1 MNLEDN
7 RLSKQLLVI
16 ICIIVFLI
24 YLLIGVLLPKQML
37 PIYEK
42 NIYNY
47 LRQPLEF
54 VDQDVSSIKNQ
65 EIGYVYIYDDTVIV
79 SDNFTNL
86 MNGTKTVDVLSK
98 IKEKYGKITFQKRNY
113 YYYTN
118 KSNQITKISITNDN
132 YIKESQK
139 DAIHNFFP
147 IILITVLFISM
158 ILILWSLSIVKKLE
172 FLKKKIEHF
181 DDDAF
186 PHEIK
191 NKYNNASE
199 IKTLELALEDMRLA
213 MKSNEEYKNQMFQN
227 ISHDFKTPLT
237 VIKSYIEAIKDDA
250 LDFQDGLN
258 VIEEQTLKLENKVH
272 SLLYLNKLDYIKDL
286 KDKRIENID
295 IEKIVSSSIDKFKY
309 RRKDLNF
316 ILKVDKNITYLGTVD
331 AWETIIDNILNNFL
345 RYAKKEIKIHIKKD
359 KITLYNDGPKVDDA
373 LLDSIFSPYRKG
385 IKGEFGLGLSIVK
398 KTLNYMDYDIQ
409 IKNEK
414 KGGVTF
420 IITKNF

>member
-16 ICIIVFLI
+16 ICIIIFLI

-54 VDQDVSSIKNQ
+54 VDEDVSSIKNQ
-65 EIGYVYIYDDTVIV
+65 EIGYVYIYDGTVIV

-86 MNGTKTVDVLSK
+86 MNGAKTVDVLSK
-98 IKEKYGKITFQKRNY
+98 IKEKYGKITFQKKNY

-118 KSNQITKISITNDN
+118 KSDRITKISITNDN

-181 DDDAF
+181 DDDTF

-191 NKYNNASE
+191 NKYNNAGE

-237 VIKSYIEAIKDDA
+237 VIKSYIEAIKDEA
-250 LDFQDGLN
+250 LDAKDGLN

-272 SLLYLNKLDYIKDL
+272 SLLYLNKLDYIKDI
-286 KDKRIENID
+286 KDKKLEKVD
-295 IEKIVSSSIDKFKY
+295 IEQIVSSSVDKFKY

-316 ILKVDKNITYLGTVD
+316 ILKVDKNLDYLGTVD
-331 AWETIIDNILNNFL
+331 SWETIIDNILNNFL
-345 RYAKKEIKIHIKKD
+345 RYAKEEIKIHIKKD
-359 KITLYNDGPKVDDA
+359 KITLYNDGPGIDEA
-373 LLDSIFSPYRKG
+373 FINSIFVPYRKG
-385 IKGEFGLGLSIVK
+385 MKGEFGLGLSIVK
-398 KTLNYMDYDIQ
+398 KTLNYMNYDIQ

-420 IITKNF
+420 TITKN

>member
-16 ICIIVFLI
+16 ICIIIFLI

-65 EIGYVYIYDDTVIV
+65 EIGYVYIYDGTIIV

-86 MNGTKTVDVLSK
+86 MNGAKTVDVLSK
-98 IKEKYGKITFQKRNY
+98 IKEKYGKITLGKNNY

-118 KSNQITKISITNDN
+118 KSDRITKVSITNDN

-172 FLKKKIEHF
+172 FLKKKVEHF
-181 DDDAF
+181 DDDTF

-237 VIKSYIEAIKDDA
+237 VIKSYIEAIKDEA
-250 LDFQDGLN
+250 LDSQDGLD

-272 SLLYLNKLDYIKDL
+272 SLLYLNKLDYIKDI
-286 KDKRIENID
+286 KDKMIEKID
-295 IEKIVSSSIDKFKY
+295 IKQIVSSSVEKFKY

-316 ILKVDKNITYLGTVD
+316 ILKVDKNINYLGTID
-331 AWETIIDNILNNFL
+331 SWETIIDNILNNFL
-345 RYAKKEIKIHIKKD
+345 RYAKSEIKIHIKKD
-359 KITLYNDGPKVDDA
+359 KITLYNDGPGVDKN
-373 LLDSIFSPYRKG
+373 LIDSIFIPYRKG
-385 IKGEFGLGLSIVK
+385 MKGEFGLGLSIVK

-409 IKNEK
+409 IRNEK

-420 IITKNF
+420 IITKN